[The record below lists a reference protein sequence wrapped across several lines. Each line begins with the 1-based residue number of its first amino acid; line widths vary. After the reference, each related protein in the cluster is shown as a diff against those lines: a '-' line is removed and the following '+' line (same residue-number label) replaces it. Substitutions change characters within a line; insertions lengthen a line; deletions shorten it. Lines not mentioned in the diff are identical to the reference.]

1 MIKLN
6 FKPIDKPLEYLVDYY
21 YYYYLP
27 FMIRLKEN
35 TMAASMFIDF
45 FSENSGVFIQ
55 SAFDSWSKTLSRM
68 DLVSLN
74 NEKIKKLEDGEFN
87 RLELSDEFY
96 SCSLEI
102 EIGDDLEHHRL
113 GMMTAFM
120 NETAMLITIG
130 ESRGPIKY
138 YRISESIYLGTDSD
152 SSCCAILL
160 LDLSEADLRE
170 IKLL

>member
-21 YYYYLP
+21 DYYLP
-27 FMIRLKEN
+27 FIIRLKN
-35 TMAASMFIDF
+35 RRIGDSIFIGNY
-45 FSENSGVFIQ
+45 SKINGPIFIQ
-55 SAFDSWSKTLSRM
+55 SAFDSCSEILSEIE
-68 DLVSLN
+68 LISLN
-74 NEKIKKLEDGEFN
+74 NEKIKKLEDDEFN

-96 SCSLEI
+96 SCSLGI
-102 EIGDDLEHHRL
+102 DTGDDLHLRRHW
-113 GMMTAFM
+113 MMTAFM

-138 YRISESIYLGTDSD
+138 YRISESIYLGTDPD
-152 SSCCAILL
+152 SSWCAILL
-160 LDLSEADLRE
+160 LDLSEADIRE

>member
-21 YYYYLP
+21 DYYLP
-27 FMIRLKEN
+27 FTISLIPPPI
-35 TMAASMFIDF
+35 AHLIFIGNY
-45 FSENSGVFIQ
+45 SKINGPIFIQ
-55 SAFDSWSKTLSRM
+55 SAFDSCSEILSEIE
-68 DLVSLN
+68 LISLN
-74 NEKIKKLEDGEFN
+74 NEKIKKLEDDEFN

-96 SCSLEI
+96 SCSLGI
-102 EIGDDLEHHRL
+102 DTGDDLHLRRHW
-113 GMMTAFM
+113 MTTAFM

-138 YRISESIYLGTDSD
+138 YRISESIYLGTDPD
-152 SSCCAILL
+152 SSWCAILL
-160 LDLSEADLRE
+160 LDLSEADIRE